1 MAIMIPETPHIF
13 EPASQEGLMFDALT
27 LLPDDYYVFT
37 RFGFQRYRIILFMRV
52 RRILLFFI
60 KSMA

>member
-27 LLPDDYYVFT
+27 LLPDDYYVPT
-37 RFGFQRYRIILFMRV
+37 TTPRSKKILNSSQLV
-52 RRILLFFI
+52 SGI
-60 KSMA
+60 KEQE

>member
-27 LLPDDYYVFT
+27 LLPDDYYVFHS
-37 RFGFQRYRIILFMRV
+37 FRISTVQDNTFMRV